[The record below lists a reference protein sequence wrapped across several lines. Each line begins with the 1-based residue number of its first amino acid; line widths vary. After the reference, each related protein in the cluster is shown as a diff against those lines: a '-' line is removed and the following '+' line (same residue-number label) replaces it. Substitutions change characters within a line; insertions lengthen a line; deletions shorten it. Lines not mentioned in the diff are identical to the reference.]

1 MDDKTLGDIKFHQ
14 DVLAKDAGSPLF
26 QIREKEMEISGRI
39 LSAKL
44 QAETIVSEA
53 RRRALDLVKD
63 AQGEADQLAK
73 EHGAKVLADAEATIA
88 GVKSE
93 GKAEV
98 EKMEQELAARRDAAA
113 EYVVKL
119 VTAVQ
124 GL

>member
-1 MDDKTLGDIKFHQ
+1 MDDKTLEDIRFHQ

-39 LSAKL
+39 LSAKS
-44 QAETIVSEA
+44 QAETIVTDA
-53 RRRALDLVKD
+53 RKRALDLVKD
-63 AQGEADQLAK
+63 AQGEADRLAK

-88 GVKSE
+88 NVQSE
-93 GKAEV
+93 GRTDI
-98 EKMEQELAARRDAAA
+98 EKLERELAARRDVAA

-119 VTAVQ
+119 VTAVE

>member
-53 RRRALDLVKD
+53 RKRALDLVKD